1 MSKSIH
7 TPIQS
12 AKRGHSL
19 PRIEAR
25 GFVWL
30 DSALSKHPRSVHSLV
45 ADEPTGEISLKNNHL
60 SFSGDAEQYKPFGD
74 SLYAV
79 LDAIYRNAQCVAV
92 GFISYEAMLEHL
104 GITTPRHPVIPS
116 AHFFLYDKF
125 SSDAVTPPLRAS
137 PFERNCHST
146 MIQQISR
153 DDYSAKIQRI
163 KYHIHE
169 GDIYQANFT
178 TRFDV
183 ASQLHP
189 ADVYSRLRQASPAP
203 HCAFLNFGEYQI
215 LCSSPERMFR
225 LDGNGIVTNPIKG
238 TMRRT
243 GNLND
248 DASLA
253 EALLNSP
260 KNLAELLMIVDL
272 ERNDLGRIAKTGTVQ
287 VDCLRQVE
295 YYNSLIHLVA
305 EVSATLRDNCSLE
318 ETLAA
323 LLPGGSI
330 TGAPKRGAIEIIT
343 ELETTPR
350 SVYTGCIGY
359 LDGRNRTAE
368 FNIAIRTMTHYDDRY
383 EIHAGGGIVADST
396 ADDEYAEM
404 ILKASRML
412 SSVGI
417 DKIQEQE

>member
-7 TPIQS
+7 TPIQMAS
-12 AKRGHSL
+12 PDRNTF
-19 PRIEAR
+19 RIDER

-30 DSALSKHPRSVHSLV
+30 DSALPGHPRSMRCLIAHKQ
-45 ADEPTGEISLKNNHL
+45 TGELILRNNRLAL
-60 SFSGDAEQYKPFGD
+60 SGEAERFKSHGD
-74 SLYAV
+74 SLYAI
-79 LDAIYRNAQCVAV
+79 LDAVYRNAQCVAV

-104 GITTPRHPVIPS
+104 AISAPRHPVIPS
-116 AHFFLYDKF
+116 AHFFLYDRF
-125 SSDAVTPPLRAS
+125 SPETVAPPLQTSA
-137 PFERNCHST
+137 FEHKGHST
-146 MIQQISR
+146 LIQQISR
-153 DDYSAKIQRI
+153 DDYSAKIRRI
-163 KYHIHE
+163 KDHIYE

-183 ASQLHP
+183 ASELHP
-189 ADVYSRLRQASPAP
+189 ADVYCRLRQASPAP

-215 LCSSPERMFR
+215 LSSSPERMFR
-225 LDGNGIVTNPIKG
+225 IDGNRIVTNPIKG
-238 TMRRT
+238 TIRRT
-243 GNLND
+243 GNPHD

-253 EALLNSP
+253 EYLLNSP

-272 ERNDLGRIAKTGTVQ
+272 ERNDLGRIAETGTVQ
-287 VDCLRQVE
+287 VDSLRQAE
-295 YYNSLIHLVA
+295 YYSSLIHLVA
-305 EVSATLRDNCSLE
+305 EVSATIRDNCSLE
-318 ETLAA
+318 EALAA

-330 TGAPKRGAIEIIT
+330 TGAPKRRAIEIIA

-368 FNIAIRTMTHYDDRY
+368 FNIAIRTMTHYDGRY

-396 ADDEYAEM
+396 ADEEYAEM
-404 ILKASRML
+404 MLKASRML

-417 DKIQEQE
+417 DKI